1 MPAMKQK
8 QRGQSGF
15 TLVETLVAMVIFVV
29 GVLAVA
35 MLILYGIRLQA
46 FSREVTR
53 SNAFAKAKIE
63 ELRVTTPRP
72 VIGGDLNNNVAGYFD
87 IRPLPPDPPNFTR
100 RWVVAAGPAGTLD
113 VTVAVVARIPNMQLP
128 TVQIRAFLP

>member
-1 MPAMKQK
+1 MPAMKRK
-8 QRGQSGF
+8 NRGQSGF
-15 TLVETLVAMVIFVV
+15 TLVEMLVAMVIFVV

-53 SNAFAKAKIE
+53 ANSFAKAKIE
-63 ELRVTTPRP
+63 ELRVTTPQP

-87 IRPLPPDPPNFTR
+87 TRPLPPDTPNFTR
-100 RWVVAAGPAGTLD
+100 RWVVVAAPAGTLD
-113 VTVAVVARIPNMQLP
+113 VTVAVVPRIPNMQLP
-128 TVQIRAFLP
+128 TVQIRALLP